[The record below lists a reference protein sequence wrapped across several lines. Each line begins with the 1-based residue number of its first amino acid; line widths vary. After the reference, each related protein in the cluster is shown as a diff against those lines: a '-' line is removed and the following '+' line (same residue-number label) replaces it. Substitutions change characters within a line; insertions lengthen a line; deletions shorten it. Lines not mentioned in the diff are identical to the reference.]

1 MQGVIHDV
9 TILHNIK
16 LMRELVKEKCRE
28 CKKRL
33 ANLYKR
39 FMKLSNEKLRKF
51 NSRKTWKKIK
61 KVSAIL
67 LY

>member
-1 MQGVIHDV
+1 
-9 TILHNIK
+9 
-16 LMRELVKEKCRE
+16 MRELVKEKCRE